1 MSSTKEMTSKQCHF
15 LHFEASSKATIESGL
30 EETSSGMGGGV
41 PTELLEAVAAIAMP
55 SPYIRHS
62 NPVETEPTVS
72 NCNFNL
78 ALFLFSFI
86 SFAIKKH
93 IFLERDLVFL
103 HTY

>member
-1 MSSTKEMTSKQCHF
+1 MSSTKEMTSKQCHL

-41 PTELLEAVAAIAMP
+41 PTELLEAVAAITMP
-55 SPYIRHS
+55 S
-62 NPVETEPTVS
+62 PVETEPTVS

-78 ALFLFSFI
+78 ALFLFSLI

>member
-1 MSSTKEMTSKQCHF
+1 MSSTKEMTSKQCHL

-41 PTELLEAVAAIAMP
+41 PTELFEAVAAIAMP
-55 SPYIRHS
+55 SPYIRNS

-103 HTY
+103 HMY